1 MPESHQ
7 RHKTKK
13 HHHQA
18 EAGVKKKRIN
28 AAIFMSVMGG
38 IFGLSFGYF
47 TGDRSVLWSVV
58 GTIAGVLV
66 GYLFGH
72 NIDKSTAQKK

>member
-7 RHKTKK
+7 RHKVKH

-18 EAGVKKKRIN
+18 APGVKRKKIT
-28 AAIFMSVMGG
+28 AALFMSVMGG

-47 TGDRSVLWSVV
+47 TGDKTLLWSVV
-58 GTIAGVLV
+58 GTLIGIAA
-66 GYLFGH
+66 GYFFGH
-72 NIDKSTAQKK
+72 GIDKSTAKKE